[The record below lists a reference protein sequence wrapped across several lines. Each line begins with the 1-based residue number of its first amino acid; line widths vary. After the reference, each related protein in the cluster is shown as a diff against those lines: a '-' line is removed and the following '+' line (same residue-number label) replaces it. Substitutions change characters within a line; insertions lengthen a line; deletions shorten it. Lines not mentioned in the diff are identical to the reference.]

1 MAKYGALTA
10 ALSNIENWYN
20 IEKVLSKSDFLKEF
34 TSVTE
39 EEMDNARRHIRQNP
53 REPVIRKD
61 RERKPVLATLVKIL
75 EANDDLQAKELNAWV
90 KSIKI

>member
-61 RERKPVLATLVKIL
+61 RERKPGTPRRIY
-75 EANDDLQAKELNAWV
+75 D
-90 KSIKI
+90 